1 MRGVMSSSLLGSILE
16 NPFPDWVFD
25 FLSCL
30 DRGSKSNFGVIF
42 GVIFRSHAGSPPV
55 CGVVTPL
62 AAANVVCTILS
73 TGGTGSTDRAARA

>member
-1 MRGVMSSSLLGSILE
+1 MQGVRSSSLLGSILE

-30 DRGSKSNFGVIF
+30 DRSSKSNFGVIF

-62 AAANVVCTILS
+62 AAASVVCNVRTL
-73 TGGTGSTDRAARA
+73 GTG